1 MNLCAYG
8 DAFKLINLDDEE
20 DDDEEDDEDDED
32 DEDEDDDND
41 DEEDDEEKEDDD
53 DDELWNEQF
62 GALSVNYFVESLN
75 ESLKQHA
82 KKQTFLRARSE
93 QWLRS
98 DDESDGFYNGTIYGG
113 INVELESEYGSDRLN
128 GSDYDANV
136 CV

>member
-8 DAFKLINLDDEE
+8 DAFRLISLDDEE
-20 DDDEEDDEDDED
+20 DDDEEDDDE
-32 DEDEDDDND
+32 EDEDDFI
-41 DEEDDEEKEDDD
+41 
-53 DDELWNEQF
+53 LCSEQF

-82 KKQTFLRARSE
+82 KKQIFLRARSE
-93 QWLRS
+93 QWFRS
-98 DDESDGFYNGTIYGG
+98 DDESDGFYNGTICGG